1 MNEYLNTN
9 AHLEAQVSLLTAKR
23 DALKAAL
30 EAKDAE
36 IAELKGK
43 CLSMAMELT
52 GIPKYKALC
61 DQLGTALDG
70 HCAPLPGYEQEH
82 IDALTA
88 WREMK

>member
-1 MNEYLNTN
+1 MTN
-9 AHLEAQVSLLTAKR
+9 DELDNLMKR
-23 DALKAAL
+23 AGLKLGHPFGRSQIYTLVMLAL

-36 IAELKGK
+36 IA
-43 CLSMAMELT
+43 
-52 GIPKYKALC
+52 KYKALC

-88 WREMK
+88 WRSTK